1 MAREESCTNAA
12 RAGRAYFLSAPESL
26 VLDDPGPAGLALP
39 RDSVARRFFR
49 RAFGVFIV
57 FAVLLTSIL
66 IGETLWV
73 AQENLKIELA
83 IYQRTF
89 EKSLAAALW
98 SMDREKLE
106 SIVRGIVEIP
116 DIEGV
121 RVVDPQDGTIIVQAG
136 VFVAL
141 GQGGAHPLAHR
152 FDVIHE
158 DGYGREMVARAEFQS
173 SFSQL
178 LQRTQRQI
186 LLIVVLASLKTLAL
200 WGIFLWVGKRL
211 LGWPLTEMTC
221 SIRASEAP
229 ERLQLSARTERA
241 IADTELAL
249 LRDAYDSLALRM
261 GQAQDALAR
270 TNAELDQRVRERTL
284 ELQEA
289 NRKLEELAHTDALTG
304 LANRREFLAV
314 AETAIG
320 RARRG
325 GRPLSLIVCDID
337 KFKQVNDVHGHMVGD
352 RVICHVAESLFSAV
366 RHVDLVARLGG
377 DEFVVLL
384 PDIGPDEARVVAE
397 RIRDMLAASRLE
409 LATGASVGTCVSLGL
424 ATLEAEDERI
434 EELFQRADTALYA
447 AKTSGRNRVIDHSR
461 LPDAP

>member
-1 MAREESCTNAA
+1 LQRRRAPGDEIAA
-12 RAGRAYFLSAPESL
+12 IDGQAGVLSVPERC
-26 VLDDPGPAGLALP
+26 VLNDACVAGLADP
-39 RDSVARRFFR
+39 RDTVARRFFR
-49 RAFGVFIV
+49 RVFGIFIV
-57 FAVLLTSIL
+57 FAIFLTAIL

-73 AQENLKIELA
+73 AQENLKSELA

-121 RVVDPQDGTIIVQAG
+121 RIFDPESGTIVVQAG
-136 VFVAL
+136 VYISL
-141 GQGGAHPLAHR
+141 GQGGMHPLAHR

-158 DGYGREMVARAEFQS
+158 DGYGRELVAKAEFQS

-178 LQRTQRQI
+178 LRRTQRQI
-186 LLIVVLASLKTLAL
+186 LLIVILAGLKTLAL
-200 WGIFLWVGKRL
+200 WWIFLWVGKRL
-211 LGWPLTEMTC
+211 LGRPLTEMTC
-221 SIRASEAP
+221 SIRASESP
-229 ERLQLSARTERA
+229 GRLRLSERTERA

-249 LRDAYDSLALRM
+249 LRDAYDSLAVRM
-261 GQAQDALAR
+261 CQAQDDLALV
-270 TNAELDQRVRERTL
+270 NAELDLRVRERTV

-289 NRKLEELAHTDALTG
+289 NRKLEELAHTDSLTG

-325 GRPLSLIVCDID
+325 GRPLSLIICDID

-352 RVICHVAESLFSAV
+352 RVICHVAEHLFNAV
-366 RHVDLVARLGG
+366 RHIDLV
-377 DEFVVLL
+377 EFVVLL
-384 PDIGPDEARVVAE
+384 PDIGLDEAHVVAE
-397 RIRDMLAASRLE
+397 RIRDVLSNSRLE
-409 LATGASVGTCVSLGL
+409 VAAGVTVGTSVSLGL
-424 ATLEAEDERI
+424 SVLEPEDERF
-434 EELFQRADTALYA
+434 EELFQRADKALYA
-447 AKTSGRNRVIDHSR
+447 AKSSGRNRVIDHSR